1 LKFRSTLPSI
11 RSSDDAWLTAIPDP
25 SGIVVYAEHFSIN
38 RSSCSA
44 IALLLFFLFTELL
57 DTSIGL
63 DFEELQI
70 MKQYVESSHTL
81 C

>member
-1 LKFRSTLPSI
+1 LKFRSTLLSI

-44 IALLLFFLFTELL
+44 IALLLFFTELL